1 MLAFEPKEPGIM
13 ARPPRDP
20 GRPLL
25 TGALLWRILLVSA
38 LLVAGSWWLFEWEKA
53 NGATL
58 AEARTT
64 AVNLFVMV
72 ELFYLFSC
80 RSLTGSMW
88 RTGIF
93 TNRWVLAGVTA
104 QVAGQLALTYLPV
117 MNRLFQTAPITGGA
131 WLRIL
136 ILALAAWVIVAADK
150 RLARRGD
157 QRPGRRC
164 TA

>member
-1 MLAFEPKEPGIM
+1 
-13 ARPPRDP
+13 
-20 GRPLL
+20 
-25 TGALLWRILLVSA
+25 
-38 LLVAGSWWLFEWEKA
+38 
-53 NGATL
+53 
-58 AEARTT
+58 
-64 AVNLFVMV
+64 MV

-150 RLARRGD
+150 RRVRAAGARRPGASAAPARRG
-157 QRPGRRC
+157 
-164 TA
+164 